1 VSGTQSLKG
10 LVRLAGVRTSGAK
23 ARLARAQA
31 EQRNAAEA
39 VRDEE
44 RKLQEFHA
52 RIAERRS
59 AMMKDL
65 LTGPIGPARV
75 ARLPMIDAV
84 LQEQLKTA
92 DAELKSARENLART
106 EKAVAERQFE
116 VALQLQK
123 QRKIEIAYDQMV
135 IRDLQGAEVAEEIQ
149 AD

>member
-1 VSGTQSLKG
+1 MSGTKSLKG
-10 LVRLAGVRTSGAK
+10 LVKLAGVRTTGAK
-23 ARLARAQA
+23 SRLARAQA

-39 VRDEE
+39 VREEE
-44 RKLQEFHA
+44 RKLHEFHA

-65 LTGPIGPARV
+65 LTGPISPARV

-84 LQEQLKTA
+84 LQDQLKTA
-92 DAELKSARENLART
+92 DAELKSARDNLART

-135 IRDLQGAEVAEEIQ
+135 ILDLQGAEVTEEIQ

>member
-1 VSGTQSLKG
+1 MSGTQSLKG
-10 LVRLAGVRTSGAK
+10 LVKLAGVRTSGAK

-44 RKLQEFHA
+44 RKLNEFRA
-52 RIAERRS
+52 RIADRRS
-59 AMMKDL
+59 AMMNDL
-65 LTGPIGPARV
+65 LSGPISPARV

-84 LQEQLKTA
+84 LQDQLKTA

-106 EKAVAERQFE
+106 EKAVTERQLE

-123 QRKIEIAYDQMV
+123 QRKIEIAYEQMV
-135 IRDLQGAEVAEEIQ
+135 ILDLQGAEVAEEIQ